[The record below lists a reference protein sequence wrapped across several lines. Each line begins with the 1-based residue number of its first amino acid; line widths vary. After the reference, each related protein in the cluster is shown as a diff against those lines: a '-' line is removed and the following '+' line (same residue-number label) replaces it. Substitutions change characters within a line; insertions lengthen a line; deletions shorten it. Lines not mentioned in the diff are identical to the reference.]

1 MVNNGEDLVSNLLI
15 LGLVSSVRQNPKAY
29 TMWEAP
35 VAGGVCP
42 CKTFSMTPGQPCEPL
57 LWGCSEFRLRW
68 NQGSQE
74 WHAYSLYMPSL
85 SHLNTHN
92 TQPKEWSPFW
102 CPSCSISRPMDR
114 KDAHAWAAIS
124 KTRLHAPGIRP
135 FPQLGSS
142 GPSMLVVLERGFMTF
157 HNTHMQPMVLEYES
171 QHLPH
176 FLWPSFVGKYTST
189 MLRHMGY
196 IWNFIFPT
204 DFSLHHFSEG

>member
-15 LGLVSSVRQNPKAY
+15 LGLVLQFGRIQSIHHVGSPSCRRC
-29 TMWEAP
+29 
-35 VAGGVCP
+35 CP

-74 WHAYSLYMPSL
+74 WHAYSLYMPVIPSK
-85 SHLNTHN
+85 H
-92 TQPKEWSPFW
+92 TQHTAKGMKPFLVS
-102 CPSCSISRPMDR
+102 SCSISRPMDR

-142 GPSMLVVLERGFMTF
+142 GPSMLVV
-157 HNTHMQPMVLEYES
+157 
-171 QHLPH
+171 
-176 FLWPSFVGKYTST
+176 
-189 MLRHMGY
+189 
-196 IWNFIFPT
+196 WNVFYDFP
-204 DFSLHHFSEG
+204 